1 MIRSE
6 GLKNSQNLEVGVQKG
21 NRKRIVNTPDL
32 TLRII
37 KANNGSAA
45 DCAHHTVLRNLF
57 IPWTVS
63 TRISGLAYDV
73 NIPKGD
79 DLPEVEQ
86 LLQGSR
92 AISAMF
98 LHI

>member
-1 MIRSE
+1 MKE
-6 GLKNSQNLEVGVQKG
+6 
-21 NRKRIVNTPDL
+21 NRQSPEFDPRIWKPTD
-32 TLRII
+32 
-37 KANNGSAA
+37 GSAA
-45 DCAHHTVLRNLF
+45 ACAHHTVLRNLF

>member
-1 MIRSE
+1 MKEERQSSE
-6 GLKNSQNLEVGVQKG
+6 FVPQILKP
-21 NRKRIVNTPDL
+21 I
-32 TLRII
+32 
-37 KANNGSAA
+37 NGSTAG
-45 DCAHHTVLRNLF
+45 CAHHTVLRNLF

-79 DLPEVEQ
+79 GIPEVEQ